1 MRRPFPVN
9 GRVGFPF
16 EGSGN
21 MDAKECFEIDRGSVA
36 RYFYWSVI
44 LAILAIGVWFF
55 GIGLGVAI
63 LYALTLGP
71 WLSRAQAAA
80 QRYWLEGFTLRID
93 SGVFFLKRKS
103 IPLDR
108 VTDVVLNQGPLLRH
122 FNLWR
127 LDIQTAG
134 TGTQGTAEGYLY
146 GIVNPES
153 VRDRLIAARDQA
165 VGAKSVHGV

>member
-1 MRRPFPVN
+1 VN
-9 GRVGFPF
+9 GRVKLLF
-16 EGSGN
+16 EGSDN
-21 MDAKECFEIDRGSVA
+21 MDPKECFEMDRGSVA
-36 RYFYWSVI
+36 RYFYWFTILGI
-44 LAILAIGVWFF
+44 LAVGVWIF
-55 GIGLGVAI
+55 GIGLGLAI
-63 LYALTLGP
+63 LYAVTFGP

-80 QRYWLEGFTLRID
+80 LRYWLDGFTLRID
-93 SGVFFLKRKS
+93 CGVFFLKRKS

-108 VTDVVLNQGPLLRH
+108 VTDVVLNQGPLLRF
-122 FNLWR
+122 FNIWR

-134 TGTQGTAEGYLY
+134 TGAQGTAEGHLY

>member
-1 MRRPFPVN
+1 
-9 GRVGFPF
+9 
-16 EGSGN
+16 
-21 MDAKECFEIDRGSVA
+21 MDAKDCFEMDRGNVA
-36 RYFYWSVI
+36 RYFYISAVVLVLVATI
-44 LAILAIGVWFF
+44 WFF
-55 GIGLGVAI
+55 GAGLVIAPI
-63 LYALTLGP
+63 YALTLGP

-80 QRYWLEGFTLRID
+80 LCYWLEGFTLRID

-108 VTDVVLNQGPLLRH
+108 VTDVVLSQGPLLR
-122 FNLWR
+122 FCKIWR

-134 TGTQGTAEGYLY
+134 AGAQNRAEGCLF
-146 GIVNPES
+146 GVLNPES

>member
-1 MRRPFPVN
+1 
-9 GRVGFPF
+9 
-16 EGSGN
+16 
-21 MDAKECFEIDRGSVA
+21 MDAKDCFEIDRANVA

-44 LAILAIGVWFF
+44 LAIVAIGVWFF
-55 GIGLGVAI
+55 GVGLGVAI
-63 LYALTLGP
+63 LYALTFGP

-80 QRYWLEGFTLRID
+80 QRYWLEGYTLRID

-108 VTDVVLNQGPLLRH
+108 VTDVVLVQGPLLRF
-122 FNLWR
+122 FNIWR

-134 TGTQGTAEGYLY
+134 AGAQSSAEGHLF
-146 GIVNPES
+146 GVLNPES

>member
-1 MRRPFPVN
+1 VAVPVS
-9 GRVGFPF
+9 GRVKIPF
-16 EGSGN
+16 EGSDN
-21 MDAKECFEIDRGSVA
+21 MDPKDCFEMDRGNVA
-36 RYFYWSVI
+36 RYYYWS
-44 LAILAIGVWFF
+44 AILATVVIGVLTF
-55 GIGLGVAI
+55 GIGLGFAL
-63 LYALTLGP
+63 LYALTFGP
-71 WLSRAQAAA
+71 WLSRTQATA

-108 VTDVVLNQGPLLRH
+108 VTDVVLNQGPFLRY

-134 TGTQGTAEGYLY
+134 TGAQGTAEGYLY

>member
-1 MRRPFPVN
+1 VN
-9 GRVGFPF
+9 GRAKIPF
-16 EGSGN
+16 EGSDN
-21 MDAKECFEIDRGSVA
+21 MDAKDCFEMDRGNVA
-36 RYFYWSVI
+36 RYFYFSAVA
-44 LAILAIGVWFF
+44 LVFVATVWFF
-55 GIGLGVAI
+55 GAGLVIAPI
-63 LYALTLGP
+63 YAFTLGP

-108 VTDVVLNQGPLLRH
+108 VTDVVLNQGPLLRF
-122 FNLWR
+122 FNIWR

-134 TGTQGTAEGYLY
+134 TGTQCSAEGHLY